1 MVIRHWPF
9 SYKRRTIE
17 HNELCVLVLLQ
28 LCLSEKRRKKKNP
41 SITSIAQ
48 HLLVVLFIIL
58 YKEALTFEYADEILR
73 RDHSSDSRAI
83 EYYLVVLFIMLYK
96 EVLTFASVDEILT
109 RDWLN

>member
-28 LCLSEKRRKKKNP
+28 LCLSEKRRKKKP

-58 YKEALTFEYADEILR
+58 YKEALTPD
-73 RDHSSDSRAI
+73 SSIVFPLSLGAI
-83 EYYLVVLFIMLYK
+83 FFIRYK
-96 EVLTFASVDEILT
+96 
-109 RDWLN
+109 